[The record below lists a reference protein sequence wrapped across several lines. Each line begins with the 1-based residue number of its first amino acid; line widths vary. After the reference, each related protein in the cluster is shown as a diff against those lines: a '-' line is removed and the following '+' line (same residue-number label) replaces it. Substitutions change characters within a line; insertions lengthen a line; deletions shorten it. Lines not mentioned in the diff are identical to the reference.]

1 MTFIY
6 LSFRFV
12 LRDIIDLCKAT
23 DNPEGKRWRN
33 QVIVM
38 VMVTINM
45 RWSEQLSTLPCS
57 ITFKVTCCLTCSVSN
72 IEVSLLFFFL
82 LIQEKME
89 NSSFGFSSELTLDP
103 FVIPPGGKY
112 PIFFL
117 GIMIYFFGIFCN
129 MTLLTLI
136 ILRRNLHKPMYFIL
150 FSLPLNDLIGITAML
165 PKVLSDI
172 VTETNKVYYPLC
184 VLQAFLLHMYGGGI
198 LFILAAMSFDR
209 YAAICMP
216 LRYNSL
222 MTPRV
227 VVCII
232 SLVWGLDFVLIV
244 SVFSLQTRL
253 PRCKSV
259 IMNVFCDN
267 PSLLKLTCGNTTVN
281 NIIGLFNTAVMQVVS
296 VSVQAFSYVK
306 ILITCVVSRRSE
318 AKLKAFNTCVAQ
330 LVILVIFE
338 IVGTFTIL
346 SHRFKNVSADLQKI
360 MGMLIFL
367 IPPLL
372 NPIVYGLYT
381 SEIRHTLLRVLKK
394 SRVSV

>member
-1 MTFIY
+1 MENN
-6 LSFRFV
+6 SFRF
-12 LRDIIDLCKAT
+12 
-23 DNPEGKRWRN
+23 
-33 QVIVM
+33 
-38 VMVTINM
+38 
-45 RWSEQLSTLPCS
+45 
-57 ITFKVTCCLTCSVSN
+57 
-72 IEVSLLFFFL
+72 SL
-82 LIQEKME
+82 
-89 NSSFGFSSELTLDP
+89 ELTLDP
-103 FVIPPGGKY
+103 FLIPPQGKY
-112 PIFFL
+112 PIFLL
-117 GIMIYFFGIFCN
+117 GVMIYFVVIFCN
-129 MTLLTLI
+129 MTLLILI
-136 ILRRNLHKPMYFIL
+136 ILTKSLHRPMYFIL

-172 VTETNKVYYPLC
+172 VTETNKVHYPLC
-184 VLQAFLLHMYGGGI
+184 ILQAFLLHMYGGGI

-209 YAAICMP
+209 YTAICMP
-216 LRYNSL
+216 LRYNSI

-232 SLVWGLDFVLIV
+232 SLVWGVDFVLIV
-244 SVFSLQTRL
+244 SLFSLQTRL

-281 NIIGLFNTAVMQVVS
+281 NIIGLFNTAVLQVVS

-318 AKLKAFNTCVAQ
+318 TKLKAINTCVAQ

-338 IVGTFTIL
+338 IVAMFTIL
-346 SHRFKNVSADLQKI
+346 SHRVKNVSADLQKI

-381 SEIRHTLLRVLKK
+381 TEIRNALLTVIKK
-394 SRVSV
+394 SRVLSKP

>member
-1 MTFIY
+1 
-6 LSFRFV
+6 
-12 LRDIIDLCKAT
+12 
-23 DNPEGKRWRN
+23 
-33 QVIVM
+33 
-38 VMVTINM
+38 
-45 RWSEQLSTLPCS
+45 
-57 ITFKVTCCLTCSVSN
+57 
-72 IEVSLLFFFL
+72 
-82 LIQEKME
+82 ME
-89 NSSFGFSSELTLDP
+89 NKSFGFSTELTLDT

-117 GIMIYFFGIFCN
+117 GIVIYFFCIFCN
-129 MTLLTLI
+129 LTLLTLI
-136 ILRRNLHKPMYFIL
+136 ILKRNLHKPMYFIL
-150 FSLPLNDLIGITAML
+150 FSLPLNDLLGITAML

-216 LRYNSL
+216 LRYTSL
-222 MTPRV
+222 MSPRV
-227 VVCII
+227 IIFII
-232 SLVWGLDFVLIV
+232 SLVWGLDFVLNV
-244 SVFSLQTRL
+244 SLFSLQTRL
-253 PRCKSV
+253 PRCKYV

-281 NIIGLFNTAVMQVVS
+281 NIIGLFNTAVMQAVS
-296 VSVQAFSYVK
+296 VSIQAFSYVK
-306 ILITCVVSRRSE
+306 ILITCVVTRRSE
-318 AKLKAFNTCVAQ
+318 VKTKAVNTCVAQ
-330 LVILVIFE
+330 LLILIIFE

-367 IPPLL
+367 VPPLL

-381 SEIRHTLLRVLKK
+381 GEIRNTLLRILKK
-394 SRVSV
+394 RVSV

>member
-1 MTFIY
+1 
-6 LSFRFV
+6 
-12 LRDIIDLCKAT
+12 
-23 DNPEGKRWRN
+23 
-33 QVIVM
+33 
-38 VMVTINM
+38 
-45 RWSEQLSTLPCS
+45 
-57 ITFKVTCCLTCSVSN
+57 
-72 IEVSLLFFFL
+72 
-82 LIQEKME
+82 ME
-89 NSSFGFSSELTLDP
+89 NTSDTFSSELTLDP
-103 FVIPPGGKY
+103 FVIPAGGKY

-117 GIMIYFFGIFCN
+117 GIAVYFFCIFCN

-136 ILRRNLHKPMYFIL
+136 ILKKNLHKPMYFIL
-150 FSLPLNDLIGITAML
+150 FSLPLNDLMGITAML

-172 VTETNKVYYPLC
+172 VTETNRVYYPLC

-216 LRYNSL
+216 LRYNSI
-222 MTPRV
+222 MSPRV

-267 PSLLKLTCGNTTVN
+267 PSLLKLTCGNTIVN
-281 NIIGLFNTAVMQVVS
+281 NIIGLFNTALMQLVS
-296 VSVQAFSYVK
+296 VSIQTFSYVK
-306 ILITCVVSRRSE
+306 ILITCVVSQRSDT
-318 AKLKAFNTCVAQ
+318 KLKAVNTCVAQ

-372 NPIVYGLYT
+372 NPLVYGLYT
-381 SEIRHTLLRVLKK
+381 REIRHTLMRFLTNN
-394 SRVSV
+394 RVSA

>member
-1 MTFIY
+1 
-6 LSFRFV
+6 
-12 LRDIIDLCKAT
+12 
-23 DNPEGKRWRN
+23 
-33 QVIVM
+33 
-38 VMVTINM
+38 
-45 RWSEQLSTLPCS
+45 
-57 ITFKVTCCLTCSVSN
+57 
-72 IEVSLLFFFL
+72 
-82 LIQEKME
+82 ME
-89 NSSFGFSSELTLDP
+89 NDSFGFSYELTLDP

-117 GIMIYFFGIFCN
+117 GIAIYFFGIFCN
-129 MTLLTLI
+129 LTLLTLI
-136 ILRRNLHKPMYFIL
+136 ILKRNLHKPMYFIL

-216 LRYNSL
+216 LRYSSL

-227 VVCII
+227 VIFII
-232 SLVWGLDFVLIV
+232 CLIWGLDFVLIV
-244 SVFSLQTRL
+244 SLFSLQTRL

-267 PSLLKLTCGNTTVN
+267 PSLLKITCGNKTVN
-281 NIIGLFNTAVMQVVS
+281 NIIGLFNTAVMQAVS
-296 VSVQAFSYVK
+296 VSVQVFSYVK
-306 ILITCVVSRRSE
+306 ILITCVVTRRSE
-318 AKLKAFNTCVAQ
+318 VKTKAVNTCVAQ
-330 LVILVIFE
+330 LLILIIFE

-367 IPPLL
+367 VPPLL

-381 SEIRHTLLRVLKK
+381 SEIRNTLLRVLKN
-394 SRVSV
+394 RVSI

>member
-1 MTFIY
+1 
-6 LSFRFV
+6 
-12 LRDIIDLCKAT
+12 
-23 DNPEGKRWRN
+23 
-33 QVIVM
+33 
-38 VMVTINM
+38 
-45 RWSEQLSTLPCS
+45 
-57 ITFKVTCCLTCSVSN
+57 
-72 IEVSLLFFFL
+72 
-82 LIQEKME
+82 ME
-89 NSSFGFSSELTLDP
+89 NKSFGFNSELTLDP

-117 GIMIYFFGIFCN
+117 GLIIYLFGIFCN
-129 MTLLTLI
+129 LTLLSLI
-136 ILRRNLHKPMYFIL
+136 ILQKNLHKPMYFIL
-150 FSLPLNDLIGITAML
+150 FSLPLNDLVGITAML

-216 LRYNSL
+216 LRYSTI
-222 MTPRV
+222 MTPRI

-244 SVFSLQTRL
+244 SLFSLQTRL

-267 PSLLKLTCGNTTVN
+267 PSLLKLTCGNRAVN
-281 NIIGLFNTAVMQVVS
+281 NIIGLFNTAVMQAVS
-296 VSVQAFSYVK
+296 VSLRAFSCVK
-306 ILITCVVSRRSE
+306 ILITCLVSRRSE
-318 AKLKAFNTCVAQ
+318 AKTKAINTCVAQ
-330 LVILVIFE
+330 LVILIIFE

-346 SHRFKNVSADLQKI
+346 SHRFTNVSADLQKI

-367 IPPLL
+367 VPPLL

-381 SEIRHTLLRVLKK
+381 SEIRNTLLRVIKK
-394 SRVSV
+394 RVSN

>member
-1 MTFIY
+1 
-6 LSFRFV
+6 
-12 LRDIIDLCKAT
+12 
-23 DNPEGKRWRN
+23 
-33 QVIVM
+33 
-38 VMVTINM
+38 
-45 RWSEQLSTLPCS
+45 
-57 ITFKVTCCLTCSVSN
+57 
-72 IEVSLLFFFL
+72 
-82 LIQEKME
+82 ME
-89 NSSFGFSSELTLDP
+89 NRSFGFSSELTLDS

-117 GIMIYFFGIFCN
+117 GIVIYFLGIFCN
-129 MTLLTLI
+129 LTMLTLI
-136 ILRRNLHKPMYFIL
+136 ILKRNLHKPVYFIL

-172 VTETNKVYYPLC
+172 VTETNTVYYPLC

-216 LRYNSL
+216 LRYSSI

-227 VVCII
+227 VICII

-244 SVFSLQTRL
+244 SLFSFQTRL

-281 NIIGLFNTAVMQVVS
+281 NIIGLFNTAVIQAVS

-306 ILITCVVSRRSE
+306 ILITCVVTRRSE
-318 AKLKAFNTCVAQ
+318 AKMKAVNTCVAQ
-330 LVILVIFE
+330 LVILIIFE

-346 SHRFKNVSADLQKI
+346 SHRFKNVSPDLQKI

-367 IPPLL
+367 VPPLL

-381 SEIRHTLLRVLKK
+381 REIRNTLMTVLKK